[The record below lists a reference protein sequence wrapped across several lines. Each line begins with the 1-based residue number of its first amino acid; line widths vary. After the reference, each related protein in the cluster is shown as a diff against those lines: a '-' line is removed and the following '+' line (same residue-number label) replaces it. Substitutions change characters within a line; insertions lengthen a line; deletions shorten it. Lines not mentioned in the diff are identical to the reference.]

1 MSFDIFL
8 EALAPLAFNGF
19 NELDKYGEKE
29 GYIIATLSMK
39 NEAKILKEFLGQSYL
54 SDPEYSVF
62 QLNISNNKL
71 EIVTHFTEKYNI
83 YPITFQISEN
93 SIVIN
98 AISIFTLGNYLLNTD
113 NRYIFL
119 PVDYRCEIKNAGHRA
134 TVVIDKE
141 IINNKIINNK
151 IINNKIKNNKAKV
164 YLLEPNG
171 RPSYFNN
178 IVGNIE
184 NKIESFFDK
193 YFQQINE
200 MFGTKYEYIKTNTW
214 NPTNIVLN
222 NTSNVKLSN
231 GDCMTISMI
240 LCQIIKTL
248 ELNPTI
254 LYNEFKKLSDNESVA
269 IIRSYS
275 IGLIKHL
282 RSVGKDTS
290 ILQVDAIYK
299 MYLDMKDGLPNI
311 KSLAD
316 FHRYLYE
323 ISKTIPDL
331 YKDITSM
338 YKVVLT

>member
-39 NEAKILKEFLGQSYL
+39 NEAKILKEFLGQPYL

-62 QLNISNNKL
+62 QLNIPNNKL
-71 EIVTHFTEKYNI
+71 ETITHFTEKYNI

-98 AISIFTLGNYLLNTD
+98 ALSIFTLGNYLLATD

-141 IINNKIINNK
+141 I
-151 IINNKIKNNKAKV
+151 AKV

-178 IVGNIE
+178 IMGNIE
-184 NKIESFFDK
+184 NEIESFFDK

-248 ELNPTI
+248 ELNPTT

-299 MYLDMKDGLPNI
+299 MYLDMKDGLPNV

-323 ISKTIPDL
+323 ISKSIPDL